1 MLLNQKPYYIYMRE
15 LCFCLLYF
23 FFNGLFLPEG
33 LYYTTLLSP
42 VFLAYV
48 VYKGYYKALSWFI
61 VLSIPLFFI
70 HYMHGIHVRYYMISW
85 LLLFSCY
92 IFILTAYDFVKHAQY
107 LDRVFS
113 RVLYINMLLVG
124 VAVLAYFIPA
134 LFDSFWYVNN
144 FTQGASTFARL
155 KMFTTEASHYAIIF
169 APVAIYYLLKA
180 WKRGTPH
187 VSFLLV
193 FSLVPLLLSF
203 SFGVIFAM
211 LLAFFIMM
219 VIESQRLPAY
229 KKRLLGMLVIGA
241 ACSVLFLLFASYMP
255 EHPIVVR
262 LKNIFSNNDTSFKG
276 RTIDSFILSY
286 DMANMKSLWFGM
298 GPGQVKVYGLELYD
312 HFYNLPVDPSRIIR
326 IPNAIGETM
335 AIYGILGLMARFGI
349 LAYCYF
355 KTKVYS
361 NYYRQALF
369 IFLFI
374 YQFSGSN
381 IVSINEYVIW
391 ILAFSATQF
400 HEFDKTNTLTRS

>member
-1 MLLNQKPYYIYMRE
+1 MRE

-42 VFLAYV
+42 LFLAYV
-48 VYKGYYKALSWFI
+48 IYKGYAKALLWFI
-61 VLSIPLFFI
+61 VPSIPLFAI
-70 HYMHGIHVRYYMISW
+70 HYMHGIHVKFYVISW

-92 IFILTAYDFVKHAQY
+92 VFILAAYDFIKHAQF
-107 LDRVFS
+107 LSKVFS
-113 RVLYINMLLVG
+113 RILYLNMLLIG
-124 VAVLAYFIPA
+124 LAVIAYFIPA
-134 LFDSFWYVNN
+134 WFDSFWYLNN
-144 FTQGASTFARL
+144 FTQGASNFARL
-155 KMFTTEASHYAIIF
+155 KMFTNEASHYAIIF

-187 VSFLLV
+187 VPFLLV
-193 FSLVPLLLSF
+193 CTLLPLLLSF

-211 LLAFFIMM
+211 MLAFIIMLL
-219 VIESQRLPAY
+219 IESQRLPAY
-229 KKRLLGMLVIGA
+229 KTRLLGMLGIGA
-241 ACSVLFLLFASYMP
+241 LCCLLFVLFVMYMP

-286 DMANMKSLWFGM
+286 DMARMKSLWFGM
-298 GPGQVKVYGLELYD
+298 GPGQVKVYGLELYN
-312 HFYNLPVDPSRIIR
+312 HFYVLATDPSRIVR

-335 AIYGILGLMARFGI
+335 AIYGFLGLVVRFGI
-349 LAYCYF
+349 LLYCYF
-355 KTKVYS
+355 KTRVYS
-361 NYYRQALF
+361 NYYRQTLF

-381 IVSINEYVIW
+381 IVSINEYLIW
-391 ILAFSATQF
+391 ILAFCTTQF
-400 HEFDKTNTLTRS
+400 HEFDKTSNPLLRS

>member
-1 MLLNQKPYYIYMRE
+1 MLLNQKPYYSYMRE

-48 VYKGYYKALSWFI
+48 IYKGYLKALSWFI
-61 VLSIPLFFI
+61 ALSIPLFII
-70 HYMHGIHVRYYMISW
+70 HYIHGIHVRYYVISW

-92 IFILTAYDFVKHAQY
+92 IFILTAYDFIKNARY
-107 LDRVFS
+107 LDKIFS
-113 RVLYINMLLVG
+113 RILYLNMLLII
-124 VAVLAYFIPA
+124 VAVIAYFIPA
-134 LFDSFWYVNN
+134 LFDSFWYLNN
-144 FTQGASTFARL
+144 FTQGASSFARL
-155 KMFTTEASHYAIIF
+155 RMFTNEASHYAIIF

-187 VSFLLV
+187 VFFLLF
-193 FSLVPLLLSF
+193 FSLLPLLLSF

-211 LLAFFIMM
+211 LLAFCVMLL
-219 VIESQRLPAY
+219 IESQRLPAY
-229 KKRLLGMLVIGA
+229 KKRLLGMLGIGA
-241 ACSVLFLLFASYMP
+241 ICCGLFVLFVVYMP
-255 EHPIVVR
+255 GHPIVVR

-286 DMANMKSLWFGM
+286 DMASMKSLWFGM
-298 GPGQVKVYGLELYD
+298 GPGQVKVYGLELYN
-312 HFYNLPVDPSRIIR
+312 HFYVLATDPARIVR
-326 IPNAIGETM
+326 IPNAVGETL
-335 AIYGILGLMARFGI
+335 AIYGILGLLARFGT
-349 LAYCYF
+349 LVYFYF

-369 IFLFI
+369 VFLFI

-400 HEFDKTNTLTRS
+400 HEFDKSNTLARS